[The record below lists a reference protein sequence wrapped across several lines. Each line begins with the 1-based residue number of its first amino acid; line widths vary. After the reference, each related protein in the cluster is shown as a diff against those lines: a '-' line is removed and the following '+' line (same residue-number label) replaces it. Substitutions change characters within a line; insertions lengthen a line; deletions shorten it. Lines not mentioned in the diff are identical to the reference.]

1 MIDPIR
7 VLLIDDSAFVRQ
19 AVQRMLAELPR
30 VQVAGTAGNG
40 AEGLALARSLRPDV
54 IILDVNLPDRNGL
67 EILEMIMETAPTS
80 VLMLSTLTRE
90 GADVTMRALEL
101 GAVDFVDKASAGTTM
116 DIHRLAPSI
125 REKVLTVAGAAPRR
139 ERMPPAEPVEVP
151 APAERPRPSPQRG
164 AFDLV
169 VIGSSTGG
177 PRALMEV
184 IAALPAGLSAA
195 VVVAQHMPAGFTG
208 TLAER
213 INRRSAIRV
222 TEAVDGGALES
233 GQVYIAPGGSQI
245 VIERAGSGFRARVME
260 GNGEYLHS
268 PSVDLL
274 FRSAAEVAGARVV
287 GVVLTGMGDDGA
299 AGLRVLRDAG
309 ARTLVESEETAVI
322 YGMPRAA
329 APAADRVLR
338 LEEIGGAIGALCG
351 SAPGAPQP
359 GKDQ

>member
-1 MIDPIR
+1 MSNPIR

-19 AVQRMLAELPR
+19 AVQRMLAEVP
-30 VQVAGTAGNG
+30 QVSVVGAAGNG
-40 AEGLALARSLRPDV
+40 SEGFALARALRPDV

-67 EILEMIMETAPTS
+67 EILEMIMEQAPTS

-116 DIHRLAPSI
+116 DIHRLAPLI
-125 REKVLTVAGAAPRR
+125 REKVLALAGAAPPRD
-139 ERMPPAEPVEVP
+139 RMPPAEPVEVAP
-151 APAERPRPSPQRG
+151 APEPPPRARDRG
-164 AFDLV
+164 PFDLV

-184 IAALPAGLSAA
+184 IASLPAGLAAA

-213 INRRSAIRV
+213 IDRRSAIRV
-222 TEAVDGGALES
+222 SEAFDGVALES
-233 GQVYIAPGGSQI
+233 SRVYIAPGGSQI
-245 VIERAGSGFRARVME
+245 AIERGGPGFRASVTE
-260 GNGEYLHS
+260 ATGEYLHR

-274 FRSAAEVAGARVV
+274 FRSAAEAAGSRVV

-299 AGLRVLRDAG
+299 AGLRLLRDAG

-322 YGMPRAA
+322 FGMPRAA

-338 LEEIGGAIGALCG
+338 LEEIGSTIGALCG
-351 SAPGAPQP
+351 TVARPGENR
-359 GKDQ
+359 